1 MYQTDFLCTYK
12 LMDNADDQE
21 DLYRIQLLQAFDL
34 TVWDDTEINNIMM
47 DVFHTMNKSREFK
60 QIIQKS
66 YTNVYIKQLLDL
78 FVLQDT
84 ASIDSASPDSASLD
98 PASLDPA
105 SLDSASLDPPKQ
117 NKNDDLIFTLLFK
130 YEYFDLLHR
139 CICDYAA
146 NGVMSE
152 TILNTFLNAL

>member
-47 DVFHTMNKSREFK
+47 DLFHTMNKSREFK
-60 QIIQKS
+60 QIIHKS
-66 YTNVYIKQLLDL
+66 YANVYIKQLLDL

-84 ASIDSASPDSASLD
+84 ASLESASLE
-98 PASLDPA
+98 
-105 SLDSASLDPPKQ
+105 SASLDPPHQ

-146 NGVMSE
+146 NGVISE
-152 TILNTFLNAL
+152 TNLNTFLNAL

>member
-1 MYQTDFLCTYK
+1 
-12 LMDNADDQE
+12 MDNADDQE

-47 DVFHTMNKSREFK
+47 DLFHTMNKSREFK
-60 QIIQKS
+60 QIIHKS
-66 YTNVYIKQLLDL
+66 YANVYIKQLLDL

-84 ASIDSASPDSASLD
+84 ASLESASLES
-98 PASLDPA
+98 ASLESA
-105 SLDSASLDPPKQ
+105 SLESASLESASLESASLDPPHQ

-146 NGVMSE
+146 NGVISE
-152 TILNTFLNAL
+152 TNLNTFLNAL

>member
-1 MYQTDFLCTYK
+1 
-12 LMDNADDQE
+12 MDNADDQE

-47 DVFHTMNKSREFK
+47 DLFHTMNKSREFK
-60 QIIQKS
+60 QIIHKS
-66 YTNVYIKQLLDL
+66 YANVYIKQLLDL

-84 ASIDSASPDSASLD
+84 ASLESASLE
-98 PASLDPA
+98 
-105 SLDSASLDPPKQ
+105 SASLDPPHQ

-146 NGVMSE
+146 NGVISE
-152 TILNTFLNAL
+152 TNLNTFLNAL

>member
-1 MYQTDFLCTYK
+1 
-12 LMDNADDQE
+12 MDNADDQE

-84 ASIDSASPDSASLD
+84 ASLDPASLDPASPDSASLD
-98 PASLDPA
+98 PASLESASLDPA
-105 SLDSASLDPPKQ
+105 SLDHPKQ

-152 TILNTFLNAL
+152 TNLNTFLNAL